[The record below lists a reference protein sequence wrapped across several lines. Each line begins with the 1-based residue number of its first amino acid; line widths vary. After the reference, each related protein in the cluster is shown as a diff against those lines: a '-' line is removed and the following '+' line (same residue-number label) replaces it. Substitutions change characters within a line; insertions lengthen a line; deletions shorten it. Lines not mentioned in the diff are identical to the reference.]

1 MGLPKPIRPEYNTTV
16 PSTGKKIKYMPFTV
30 REEKVL
36 ILAAESEM
44 PDEISNGV
52 ANCLRNCIT
61 SPTDFDVDSLAL
73 FDIEYLFLKCRA
85 KSVSEKITV
94 NVSDPDDE
102 TFRTPVEISIDKIGI
117 FRDPEHKEL
126 IEISDDMSLSLRYP
140 DLSFFAEGVSLDDID
155 GVIGV
160 ICRTFKQ
167 LIVGEEVFN
176 RDDLTDDEIRE
187 WIESLSSE
195 QFQKINQFYSTMP
208 RLKHEIKA
216 KNTKTGKPFTVT
228 LEGLSD
234 FF

>member
-44 PDEISNGV
+44 PDEISNAV

-61 SPTDFDVDSLAL
+61 TPADFDVDSLAL

-94 NVSDPDDE
+94 NVTDPDDE
-102 TFRTPVEISIDKIGI
+102 NYKVPVDIAIDKIGVY
-117 FRDPEHKEL
+117 RDPEHEEL
-126 IEISDDMSLSLRYP
+126 IDLGNDMSLALTYP
-140 DLSFFAEGVSLDDID
+140 GLSFFAEGVSLDDID

-167 LIVGEEVFN
+167 LVCGDEVFN
-176 RDDLTDDEIRE
+176 RDDLSDDEIKE

-195 QFQKINQFYSTMP
+195 QFQKVNKFYSTMP

-216 KNTKTGKPFTVT
+216 KNMTTGKPFTVT
-228 LEGLSD
+228 LEGLAD

>member
-52 ANCLRNCIT
+52 SNCLANCIT
-61 SPTDFDVDSLAL
+61 SPADFDVDSLSL
-73 FDIEYLFLKCRA
+73 FDIEFLFLKCRA

-102 TFRTPVEISIDKIGI
+102 TFKTPVDISIDKIGI
-117 FRDPEHKEL
+117 WRDPEHKEL
-126 IEISDDMSLSLRYP
+126 IEISEDMTLSLRYP

-155 GVIGV
+155 AVIGV

-167 LIVGEEVFN
+167 LVVGDEVFN
-176 RDDLTDDEIRE
+176 RDDLSDDEIRE

-195 QFQKINQFYSTMP
+195 QFQRINKFYSTMP
-208 RLKHEIKA
+208 RLKHTINA
-216 KNTKTGKPFTVT
+216 KNTRTGKQFSVT
-228 LEGLSD
+228 LEGLAD